1 MKERWTIVES
11 ERQTRNLKTTKGKG
25 HVSFKRAIRS
35 LVTFQKKLWK
45 QEDMNDI
52 SQLNGREKKPA
63 NLTFFDLRKIYF
75 KNADN
80 LKIFSKGSLKKQAK
94 TIKQQQN

>member
-11 ERQTRNLKTTKGKG
+11 EKQTRNLKTTKGKG

-52 SQLNGREKKPA
+52 
-63 NLTFFDLRKIYF
+63 
-75 KNADN
+75 
-80 LKIFSKGSLKKQAK
+80 
-94 TIKQQQN
+94 